1 MFRNVVHVSN
11 FVPQTE
17 EILEDYEQKS
27 RTSTGAIVSTFM
39 KRSPNEMEY
48 PKESEF
54 TLEAQLA
61 SGIPMQEIN
70 LGVMAPT
77 EGESAEFA
85 EYLSKQVE
93 EIDNSKNE

>member
-11 FVPQTE
+11 FIPQSE
-17 EILEDYEQKS
+17 EVLEDYEQKS
-27 RTSTGAIVSTFM
+27 RTSSGAIVSTFM

-48 PKESEF
+48 PKESDF

-77 EGESAEFA
+77 ENESAEFA
-85 EYLSKQVE
+85 NYLSKQVE
-93 EIDNSKNE
+93 QIENSKTE